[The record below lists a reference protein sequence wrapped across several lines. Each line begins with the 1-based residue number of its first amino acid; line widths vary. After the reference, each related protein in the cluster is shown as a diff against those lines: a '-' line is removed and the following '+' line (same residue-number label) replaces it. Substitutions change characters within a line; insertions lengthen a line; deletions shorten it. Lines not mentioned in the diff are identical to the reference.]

1 MIFKGSLVRQ
11 DKDCQFIFI
20 LFHFSLFV
28 LSPRTVQWLD
38 CPLCYK
44 QLNSK
49 TVKWSIRFMLS
60 GVNRE
65 FCNLASVTTHKSQY
79 TFIIFHRKTTRFSIL
94 MKQYSISSLCNILS
108 IVQGVPK
115 VSISAQRVLFL

>member
-11 DKDCQFIFI
+11 DKDSQFIFI

-49 TVKWSIRFMLS
+49 TVKWSIAKFL
-60 GVNRE
+60 GL
-65 FCNLASVTTHKSQY
+65 FCPTPTFALCVTTTMQSFAQLERCVKHPHSSTWVQTHDSTCLKELASASN
-79 TFIIFHRKTTRFSIL
+79 FSIL
-94 MKQYSISSLCNILS
+94 
-108 IVQGVPK
+108 
-115 VSISAQRVLFL
+115 